1 MTSVVLA
8 VTRFSRH
15 GIPHC
20 DLASP
25 ATCGSCQRGV
35 AGATPK
41 NHTVRCCVLK
51 GKIQASLVNW
61 WGQSNE
67 GVFNNLY
74 GHSGHS
80 ILNLQWRAPSPRFVI
95 LNREKAAVVLSRR
108 SFSSNADG
116 KKLGPLAGVRVLD
129 MTRVLAGQ
137 EKSDSARVQLC
148 KWFETDP
155 NFTTHLIT
163 LTHVESHQ
171 FTLTSEAFQ
180 HQTMKQLWQTVLRS
194 GRTML
199 HSDLGWSWRWN
210 RQAWKTQ
217 SGWWHPRFRTA
228 FPTWCWRG
236 AFEQGNMEKIRESN
250 EKSCL
255 LRIQCLSKIGM
266 QIQHL
271 PKDKKWGKMSCRT
284 CPTCPGTNV
293 SLLCSAEPQQELC
306 DSELYQ
312 TGGTGAS
319 HELARFR

>member
-1 MTSVVLA
+1 MASRIVTLRALRRVDHASA
-8 VTRFSRH
+8 VWQALHRSF
-15 GIPHC
+15 
-20 DLASP
+20 
-25 ATCGSCQRGV
+25 GSEDF
-35 AGATPK
+35 AK
-41 NHTVRCCVLK
+41 NHTVRCCLK
-51 GKIQASLVNW
+51 GKIQASLMNW

-67 GVFNNLY
+67 GVFHNLY
-74 GHSGHS
+74 GHT
-80 ILNLQWRAPSPRFVI
+80 ILNPFQWRAPSPRFVI

-137 EKSDSARVQLC
+137 EKSDSASVQLC
-148 KWFETDP
+148 KWFETNP

-163 LTHVESHQ
+163 LTHVESHH

-255 LRIQCLSKIGM
+255 LRIQWFQCPKNLGM
-266 QIQHL
+266 QIQYNL
-271 PKDKKWGKMSCRT
+271 PKDKKWGKTIRPDMPDMPRHQCHLTLQRRT
-284 CPTCPGTNV
+284 ATRALWLWTIPNPRDRSQSWT
-293 SLLCSAEPQQELC
+293 SS
-306 DSELYQ
+306 
-312 TGGTGAS
+312 
-319 HELARFR
+319 F

>member
-1 MTSVVLA
+1 MRTKQWRGFPQPLWSQHFESPMKGSTAEICDSQPWKGCCGLVSSKLFLQCGWQE
-8 VTRFSRH
+8 TGSFSRRP
-15 GIPHC
+15 GAGYDKGAGRTREEWQC
-20 DLASP
+20 KCASMH
-25 ATCGSCQRGV
+25 V
-35 AGATPK
+35 
-41 NHTVRCCVLK
+41 
-51 GKIQASLVNW
+51 
-61 WGQSNE
+61 
-67 GVFNNLY
+67 
-74 GHSGHS
+74 
-80 ILNLQWRAPSPRFVI
+80 
-95 LNREKAAVVLSRR
+95 
-108 SFSSNADG
+108 
-116 KKLGPLAGVRVLD
+116 
-129 MTRVLAGQ
+129 
-137 EKSDSARVQLC
+137 
-148 KWFETDP
+148 
-155 NFTTHLIT
+155 IT

-180 HQTMKQLWQTVLRS
+180 HQTMKQLWQTVLCS

-255 LRIQCLSKIGM
+255 LRIRCLSNFGM